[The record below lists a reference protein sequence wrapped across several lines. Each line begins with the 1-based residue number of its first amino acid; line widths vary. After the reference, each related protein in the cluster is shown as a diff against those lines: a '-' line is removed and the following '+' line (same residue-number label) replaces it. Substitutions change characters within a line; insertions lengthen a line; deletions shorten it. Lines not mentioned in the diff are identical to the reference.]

1 LKVLCV
7 PSAVGFA
14 HLGRLLLIAGALGER
29 GHEVTF
35 AYGGP
40 DAGEIAAAGH
50 AHADVHDVA
59 VGDPTDNAYA
69 AWSDADVELALE
81 SLGDAIAA
89 TGAEAVVA
97 DFHPLATIASERAG
111 VPSAGVVPFELAP
124 GFDADA
130 VLFGGGSRRR
140 LARRAARG
148 VFRVRS
154 HGLAAPFAAAARS
167 LGLSPRETL
176 ADVFRGDATL
186 VAELEGFAPEL
197 RPFPGQQI
205 TGPLVWEETA
215 GDVLK
220 PPPDGIDRVYATIGN
235 TGRRELLELAAR
247 ALGGAPAIQL
257 VMTSGRY
264 TDPPPP
270 GALNVRSYARLRG
283 SQVMRHSRLAIHCGG
298 RGTTYQALA
307 AGIPSIV
314 VPYVS
319 GQESTARLVTRHGV
333 GVGFEP
339 AKLDERRLAVAV
351 RHLLDDDGARG
362 RAQEFQRRLVGVDG
376 PGTAA
381 TAVEALARPR

>member
-1 LKVLCV
+1 MKVLCV

-14 HLGRLLLIAGALGER
+14 HLGRLLLIAGALGAR

-40 DAGEIAAAGH
+40 HGDEIAAAGH
-50 AHADVHDVA
+50 ARIEVHDVA
-59 VGDPTDNAYA
+59 VGDPTDNVYA
-69 AWSDADVELALE
+69 AWSDADVERALE
-81 SLGDAIAA
+81 SLADAIAA
-89 TGAEAVVA
+89 TGADAVVA
-97 DFHPLATIASERAG
+97 DFHPLATIAAEHAA

-130 VLFGGGSRRR
+130 VLFGGRSRRR
-140 LARRAARG
+140 TARRAARG
-148 VFRVRS
+148 IFRVRS

-167 LGLSPRETL
+167 LGLSSRETL

-197 RPFPGQQI
+197 RPFPGQQV
-205 TGPLVWEETA
+205 TGPLVWEETT

-220 PPPDGIDRVYATIGN
+220 PPPAGITRVYATIGN

-247 ALGGAPAIQL
+247 ALGGAPALQL

-264 TDPPPP
+264 ADPPPP

-339 AKLDERRLAVAV
+339 AKLDARRLELAV
-351 RHLLDDDGARG
+351 RRLLSDGAART
-362 RAQEFQRRLVGVDG
+362 RAQAFQEQINDTDG
-376 PGTAA
+376 PGAA
-381 TAVEALARPR
+381 AGAVEALARLR